1 MIDNPTLEAIR
12 QRRSVHQFLSE
23 PVGDE
28 QLEAILEAGRWAP
41 SALNSQPWDFVVVTD
56 PQTRSQ
62 IGTILEQITL
72 SWKGF
77 AAAPAMIVVA
87 VSPRGDPDH
96 FVEDGA
102 IAAQNICLAAHSIG
116 LASSWAGVY
125 GKKAVDKALKKLL
138 ALPLTHRVI
147 AVIPVGTAARV
158 GRRTRR
164 PLAEI
169 VHRDRFHLMPA
180 ADSNASTLRPL

>member
-169 VHRDRFHLMPA
+169 VHRDRFHPMPA

>member
-1 MIDNPTLEAIR
+1 MIDNPTLEVIR
-12 QRRSVHQFLSE
+12 QRRSVHHFLSD
-23 PVGDE
+23 PVSDE

-56 PQTRSQ
+56 PQIRSE
-62 IGTILEQITL
+62 IGTILERVTL
-72 SWKGF
+72 SWRGF

-87 VSPRGDPDH
+87 VSPLGDPNH

-102 IAAQNICLAAHSIG
+102 IAAQNICLAAQSIG
-116 LASSWAGVY
+116 LTSSWAGVN

-147 AVIPVGTAARV
+147 AVIPVGTAAHV
-158 GRRTRR
+158 GQRARR
-164 PLAEI
+164 PLAEL
-169 VHRDRFHLMPA
+169 VHRDRFHPVPQ
-180 ADSNASTLRPL
+180 ADPEAVGIRPR